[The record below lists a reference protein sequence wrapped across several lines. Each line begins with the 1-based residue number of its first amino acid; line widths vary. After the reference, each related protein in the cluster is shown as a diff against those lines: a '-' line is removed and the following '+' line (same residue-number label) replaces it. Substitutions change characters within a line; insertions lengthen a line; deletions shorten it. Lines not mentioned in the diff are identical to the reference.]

1 MWTIEQ
7 HEKQAAELGEKIQFK
22 QVATTG
28 DDSNLIVSHIWR
40 TNCGSEPIQ
49 LGDISE
55 GPMTCP
61 VAFAIMNE
69 EHARALIIKLEEA
82 IDEGWFNTKH

>member
-7 HEKQAAELGEKIQFK
+7 HEKQAAELDQKIEFK
-22 QVATTG
+22 QVADIG
-28 DDSNLIVSHIWR
+28 DDEHFIVSHIWR
-40 TNCGSEPIQ
+40 PNFGTELVQ

-55 GPMTCP
+55 GPTISP
-61 VAFAIMNE
+61 VAFAIKNE

-82 IDEGWFNTKH
+82 ISEGWFNTKH